1 MPFLIDT
8 EKISELVVA
17 LLARDIVLPA
27 TVNRV
32 PQVDYRGSGGTVTV
46 RVPQRRTAQEQE
58 TPGAPINYSGIDE
71 TPVTV
76 TVKHLYDA
84 SQVTDEDSTLALAD
98 FARQVLQPMVSA
110 IIEGAENELAS
121 VMNAVT
127 PSFGWTDLSD
137 AAKTEADVL
146 AAREALTKANV
157 PVGNR
162 FLAVSPE
169 VASVLLT
176 LDKLSR
182 VDASGTDSGLRDA
195 TIGRVYGMQ
204 VVESNALDAETAVA
218 YHSSGFAFATLSP
231 AVPQGAASASQ
242 AVENGVAVRVVY
254 DFSPDILS
262 DVIAVSTFCGGAFV
276 DAARVVRIGES
287 ESS

>member
-8 EKISELVVA
+8 AKISELVVA

-32 PQVDYRGSGGTVTV
+32 PQIDYRGSGGVVTI

-58 TPGAPINYSGIDE
+58 SPGAPINYSGIDE

-84 SQVTDEDSTLALAD
+84 SQVTDEDSTLALMD
-98 FARQVLQPMVSA
+98 FGRQVLAPMIGA
-110 IIEGAENELAS
+110 IKEGAEDQLAGIL
-121 VMNAVT
+121 NAVT

-137 AAKTEADVL
+137 ATKTEADVL
-146 AAREALTKANV
+146 LARQTLTQANV

-169 VASVLLT
+169 VASVLLQ

-182 VDASGTDSGLRDA
+182 VDASGTDTGLRDA
-195 TIGRVYGMQ
+195 TIGRVYGFD
-204 VVESNALDAETAVA
+204 VVESNALSPESAVA

-262 DVIAVSTFCGGAFV
+262 DVIAISTFAGAALV
-276 DAARVVRIGES
+276 DADRVVRIAD